1 MIGLSTVD
9 MATHWSPLGQVF
21 VFVGVQIGGVGVLTL
36 ASIMG
41 LVISRKLGLRA
52 KLIAA
57 SESNAT
63 VAASTIIILQISGA
77 SLGFVLF
84 DVISAFATSG
94 LSTGLTASPPDSGV
108 YVMALTMFLGRV
120 GTVTLAAAL
129 AASTRRQLF
138 RRAEERPIV
147 G

>member
-1 MIGLSTVD
+1 

-138 RRAEERPIV
+138 RRVEERPIV